1 MTAQTRFALLDK
13 LIERYNAGDAEGYAA
28 FFAEDGVEA
37 MYRGAELRV
46 GKDGVRDGNAK
57 TFADFPQNRAI
68 VLERQAFGD
77 FVTLHERV
85 WREPEGDPFEVLSIY
100 SFAKDDKISRVE
112 FVR

>member
-1 MTAQTRFALLDK
+1 MSKTRFDLLDK

-28 FFAEDGVEA
+28 FFAKDGVEA
-37 MYRGAELRV
+37 MYRGADLRV
-46 GKDGVRDGNAK
+46 GQDGVRDGNAK
-57 TFADFPQNRAI
+57 TFSDFPQNRAI

-85 WREPEGDPFEVLSIY
+85 WRTPEGDPFEVLSIY